1 MKVKELLAKTNWSV
15 TASDEALEKEIS
27 GVFCGDLLSWVMGN
41 CEPGQCW
48 ITVQTHLN
56 IVAVAALKEISCLI
70 IVQDAEVPQAT
81 LDKVL
86 EEDIALF
93 RVSVSA
99 YEACCECF
107 KLGL

>member
-1 MKVKELLAKTNWSV
+1 MKVKELLKKTNWPV
-15 TASDEALEKEIS
+15 TASDEALEKDIN

-41 CEPGQCW
+41 CESGQGW

-70 IVQDAEVPQAT
+70 IVQGAEVPQAT

-93 RVSVSA
+93 QVKGSA
-99 YEACCECF
+99 YEACCDCF

>member
-1 MKVKELLAKTNWSV
+1 MKVKELLEKTNWPV

-41 CEPGQCW
+41 CEPANVW

-93 RVSVSA
+93 QVKGSA
-99 YEACCECF
+99 YEACCDCF